1 MGRVDVGLHFL
12 LWFRVDNKR
21 GELVRQNIPKDSK
34 GVSLDSRVEPV
45 LSGADGLGW
54 LYSVS
59 FVHSVRKLKNLIQQL
74 DAKGK

>member
-34 GVSLDSRVEPV
+34 GVSPDSWVAPV

-54 LYSVS
+54 LCSVS
-59 FVHSVRKLKNLIQQL
+59 FVYSVRKLNQPNLPI
-74 DAKGK
+74 DS